1 MPASGWR
8 RGPKLPDDAH
18 ELRAALRGR
27 GSATWKTADIDM
39 SAQEMAQ
46 RIGHRSARNGAA
58 VTVAWVRVDGTPRAY
73 EVTR

>member
-1 MPASGWR
+1 
-8 RGPKLPDDAH
+8 
-18 ELRAALRGR
+18 
-27 GSATWKTADIDM
+27 M